1 VTDFPEFPNNGMA
14 LWVKKFWRVHLGGQ
28 SNSFLSSFTLELIR
42 STDWVRTNYKKSH
55 ALFVM
60 TATNVSLGLHCVI
73 RLLVRDFIKQVVPM
87 QDAAKGSSHTQE
99 IN

>member
-1 VTDFPEFPNNGMA
+1 
-14 LWVKKFWRVHLGGQ
+14 
-28 SNSFLSSFTLELIR
+28 
-42 STDWVRTNYKKSH
+42 
-55 ALFVM
+55 M
-60 TATNVSLGLHCVI
+60 TATNVSLGLYCVI